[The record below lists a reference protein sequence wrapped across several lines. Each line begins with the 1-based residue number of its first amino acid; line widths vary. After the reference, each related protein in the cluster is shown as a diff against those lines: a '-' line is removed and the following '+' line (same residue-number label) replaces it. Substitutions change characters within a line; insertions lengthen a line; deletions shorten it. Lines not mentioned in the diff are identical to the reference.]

1 MMRDVIDK
9 DPKDWT
15 KEERLFVLLNK
26 YEYIQSCMDIHD
38 QEIND
43 KKLLKFLE
51 SKKHVA
57 L

>member
-9 DPKDWT
+9 DPRDWT
-15 KEERLFVLLNK
+15 KEERLFVLLNRH
-26 YEYIQSCMDIHD
+26 EYIQSCMDIHD

-43 KKLLKFLE
+43 KKILKFLE